1 MTTPL
6 PLTTRPAGPLRGTLT
21 VPGDKSITHRA
32 IILST
37 LAEGDS
43 TISNYCPGED
53 CLHTAHAMQALGV
66 SIGISEDCF
75 AISGKGLWGL
85 QEPQEILD
93 CGNSGTGIRL
103 LAGVLAGQ
111 DFFSVLTG
119 DASIR
124 TRPMGRVVGPLR
136 EMGAVIAGRRG
147 GELAPLAIT
156 GARLRGLAYRSPIAS
171 AQVKSSV
178 LLAGLFAEGT
188 TSVTEPSLSRDH
200 TERMFKFLG
209 IPITRNGL
217 TVSLAGR
224 PSFAARDITVA
235 GDLSAAAFFLVAASL
250 VPDSDLTITGVGV
263 NPTRTGVLD
272 VLRDMGAQIE
282 TLNLREAA
290 GEPVADLRVRAATL
304 HGITIGADRI
314 LQAIDELPILCVAA
328 AGAQGETVISGA
340 GELRVKESDR
350 IATMATELRRLGVEV
365 EERPDGLRIL
375 GGRPM
380 MGAVCRSHGDHRVA
394 MSMAVAGLVARGETR
409 VEDTACV
416 ATSFPGFDNKL
427 RGLLTPSTQ
436 E

>member
-1 MTTPL
+1 MTSPS
-6 PLTTRPAGPLRGTLT
+6 LTTRPAGPLRGTLT

-32 IILST
+32 IILSA
-37 LAEGDS
+37 LAEGDA

-53 CLHTAHAMQALGV
+53 CLNTMQAMQGL
-66 SIGISEDCF
+66 GISIAIGEDRLTV
-75 AISGKGLWGL
+75 SGKGLWGL

-93 CGNSGTGIRL
+93 CGNSGTAIRL

-119 DASIR
+119 DASICK
-124 TRPMGRVVGPLR
+124 RPMGRVVGPLR

-147 GELAPLAIT
+147 GELAPLALT

-188 TSVTEPSLSRDH
+188 TSVTEPSPSRDH
-200 TERMFKFLG
+200 TERLFKFLG
-209 IPITRNGL
+209 IPITQNGL
-217 TVSLAGR
+217 TVSLSGR
-224 PSFAARDITVA
+224 PSFTARNIVIA

-250 VPDSDLTITGVGV
+250 VPGSDIAIPGIGI

-282 TLNLREAA
+282 ALNLREEA
-290 GEPVADLRVRAATL
+290 GEPVADLRVRAAPL
-304 HGITIGADRI
+304 HGITIGAERI
-314 LQAIDELPILCVAA
+314 PQTIDELPILCVAA
-328 AGAQGETVISGA
+328 AGAQGKTVISGA
-340 GELRVKESDR
+340 RELRVKETDR
-350 IATMATELRRLGVEV
+350 IATMALELRRMGVEV
-365 EERPDGLRIL
+365 EEQPDGLSIH

-380 MGAVCRSHGDHRVA
+380 TGAVCQSHGDHRVA

-409 VEDTACV
+409 VEDTACI
-416 ATSFPGFDNKL
+416 ATSFPGFDKKL
-427 RGLLTPSTQ
+427 RGLLTPSPQ

>member
-1 MTTPL
+1 MITSP
-6 PLTTRPAGPLRGTLT
+6 PLTTQPSGPLRGTLT

-32 IILST
+32 IILSA
-37 LAEGDS
+37 LAEGDA
-43 TISNYCPGED
+43 TISNYCSGED
-53 CLHTAHAMQALGV
+53 CLHTAHAMQALGI
-66 SIGISEDCF
+66 SIGIAEDHF
-75 AISGKGLWGL
+75 RVSGKGLWGL
-85 QEPQEILD
+85 QEPHEIVD

-111 DFFSVLTG
+111 DFFSALTG
-119 DASIR
+119 DVSIR
-124 TRPMGRVVGPLR
+124 KRPMGRVVGPLR

-188 TSVTEPSLSRDH
+188 TTVTEPSLSRDH
-200 TERMFKFLG
+200 TERMFAFLG
-209 IPITRNGL
+209 IPHARKGF

-224 PSFAARDITVA
+224 PAFAAKDIAVA

-250 VPDSDLTITGVGV
+250 VPGSDITIKAVGV
-263 NPTRTGVLD
+263 NPTRTGVID
-272 VLRDMGAQIE
+272 ILRDMGAQIE
-282 TLNLREAA
+282 TLNLREEA
-290 GEPVADLRVRAATL
+290 GEPVADLRVRAAPL
-304 HGITIGADRI
+304 HGTTIGADRI
-314 LQAIDELPILCVAA
+314 PQTIDELPILCVAA
-328 AGAQGETVISGA
+328 AGAEGETVISGA

-350 IATMATELRRLGVEV
+350 IATMSAELRQMGVDV
-365 EERPDGLRIL
+365 EERPDGLRIV
-375 GGRPM
+375 GGRPLK
-380 MGAVCRSHGDHRVA
+380 GAVCRSHGDHRIA

-427 RGLLTPSTQ
+427 RGLLTPSAQ
-436 E
+436 K